1 MLISSN
7 IRFWFRDPQISHPC
21 DSLVAF
27 KFRIFFWSAVL
38 MDCNN
43 LCRVWIL
50 SAAVWNE
57 WNCLGNKRLQEVTP
71 NRSHTFCSEIWCFS
85 KPCLYLSGGVLLLF
99 FFFPFLKTKE
109 KNILKLTVWWS
120 PEGCFSVGRV
130 WKQQHA
136 MQVYALGNIG
146 CCAEQCPALLG
157 TNPCLPVTLQFPFCS
172 AVFKSWKYDL
182 CLLTPL
188 WCCSALTTWWKSR
201 TPPS

>member
-1 MLISSN
+1 MNETVWETNGFKKLLLTEVTLFVL
-7 IRFWFRDPQISHPC
+7 RFDVFQ
-21 DSLVAF
+21 SLVYT
-27 KFRIFFWSAVL
+27 
-38 MDCNN
+38 
-43 LCRVWIL
+43 CREG
-50 SAAVWNE
+50 SY
-57 WNCLGNKRLQEVTP
+57 C
-71 NRSHTFCSEIWCFS
+71 
-85 KPCLYLSGGVLLLF
+85 YF